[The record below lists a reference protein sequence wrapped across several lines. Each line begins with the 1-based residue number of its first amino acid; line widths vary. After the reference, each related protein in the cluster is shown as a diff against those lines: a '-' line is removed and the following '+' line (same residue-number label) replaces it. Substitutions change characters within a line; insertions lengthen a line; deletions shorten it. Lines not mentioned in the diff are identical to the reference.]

1 MAIRYQPN
9 RNKWVVYTTLQQVD
23 GVIHNTK
30 RIHRLSTEKEM
41 IPLAEAVMQ
50 TEAILEEWI
59 PKEQL
64 QGENYDLRVVCR
76 ESEIDYIVVRCSK
89 GSITN
94 LHLNNK
100 AHWWNELSLP
110 EVVRQQIYFQCQ
122 EAVQSLDLQYA
133 GVDVLI
139 ERGTDIP
146 YIIEVNGQGDHVYQ
160 DMFAHNSIYIQ
171 QIKNIKRDITMQID
185 ELPAG
190 EQTQNPDLDMNQV
203 VGTHDILMLCFDT
216 LRYDVSKEEEEA
228 GRTPVLNSHG
238 GEWEKRHAPG
248 NFTYPSHFAI
258 FAGFCLLR
266 RNLIRYAAVSG
277 CFSCASWYGTYSAC
291 GKLSVY
297 GSNFCAKPCQCRL

>member
-1 MAIRYQPN
+1 MDRGLKVTPMLPSPRSFDELRELLTGCGRGCFLKPRYGSGAGGVMAVRYQPN

-30 RIHRLSTEKEM
+30 RINRLSTEKEM

-64 QGENYDLRVVCR
+64 QGENYDLRVVCW

-171 QIKNIKRDITMQID
+171 QIKNIKK
-185 ELPAG
+185 
-190 EQTQNPDLDMNQV
+190 
-203 VGTHDILMLCFDT
+203 
-216 LRYDVSKEEEEA
+216 RY
-228 GRTPVLNSHG
+228 N
-238 GEWEKRHAPG
+238 HA
-248 NFTYPSHFAI
+248 N
-258 FAGFCLLR
+258 R
-266 RNLIRYAAVSG
+266 
-277 CFSCASWYGTYSAC
+277 
-291 GKLSVY
+291 
-297 GSNFCAKPCQCRL
+297 